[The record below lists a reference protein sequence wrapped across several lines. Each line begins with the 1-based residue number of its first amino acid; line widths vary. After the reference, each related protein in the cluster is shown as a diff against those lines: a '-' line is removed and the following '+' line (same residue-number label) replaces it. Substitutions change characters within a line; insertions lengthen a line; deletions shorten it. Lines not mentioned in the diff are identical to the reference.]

1 MRKKEDEGGGGAA
14 GWLEEARL
22 VRVGGTEHEMR
33 VPEFLPGDQ

>member
-1 MRKKEDEGGGGAA
+1 MRKKEDEGGMV

>member
-1 MRKKEDEGGGGAA
+1 MGKKEDEGGGG
-14 GWLEEARL
+14 WLVEARW